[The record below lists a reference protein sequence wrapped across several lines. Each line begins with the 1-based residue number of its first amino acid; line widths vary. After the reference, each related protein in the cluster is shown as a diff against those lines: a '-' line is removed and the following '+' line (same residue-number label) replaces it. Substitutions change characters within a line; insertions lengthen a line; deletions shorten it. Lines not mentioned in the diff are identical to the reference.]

1 VITSLPSRYRD
12 PETSLPYANSYAYG
26 QIRRML
32 SQGYIWSSM
41 LGCFVGPGGIAAR
54 GVPDRFLGIET
65 KAGEDADKEKGIEE
79 KKPEGGSGSAG
90 DSKADPMEIDA
101 K

>member
-41 LGCFVGPGGIAAR
+41 LGCFVGPGGTAAR

-65 KAGEDADKEKGIEE
+65 KAGEDAEKKEDKE
-79 KKPEGGSGSAG
+79 KKPEGGAAD

>member
-1 VITSLPSRYRD
+1 
-12 PETSLPYANSYAYG
+12 
-26 QIRRML
+26 ML

-41 LGCFVGPGGIAAR
+41 LGCFVGPGGTAAR

-65 KAGEDADKEKGIEE
+65 KSGEDAEEGKEKD
-79 KKPEGGSGSAG
+79 KKPEGGSAG
-90 DSKADPMEIDA
+90 DSKADPMDVDA

>member
-1 VITSLPSRYRD
+1 
-12 PETSLPYANSYAYG
+12 
-26 QIRRML
+26 
-32 SQGYIWSSM
+32 M
-41 LGCFVGPGGIAAR
+41 LGCFVGPGGVAAR

-65 KAGEDADKEKGIEE
+65 KAGEDEKEKSKEE
-79 KKPEGGSGSAG
+79 KRPDGGSAG